1 MYTYEAEKER
11 VHCPL
16 KKDAKETLHFED
28 NLFFEAENP
37 FSDMMLRDLLFTC
50 TAGYHSTTKSHMKR
64 RRMYVP
70 INTSGFCHFNVKNQ
84 KVNQSFTTENKFL
97 ELINEPYDGN
107 PLLTRITLKTSQLRN
122 NFTGFDLNNNS
133 ELFSHEKRKKTV
145 HRVSSFVMASIVFL
159 SVAMEMCSQLSIIQL
174 QPKSGPILFLSTI
187 LKLFGFMAYVS
198 ATAAM
203 IVNGA
208 PFPGMQSS
216 MLMFWATF
224 MLVNSA
230 KSLTEVYLPLLGIIF
245 TGCYGAPM
253 VKQLIAIDF
262 V

>member
-1 MYTYEAEKER
+1 
-11 VHCPL
+11 
-16 KKDAKETLHFED
+16 
-28 NLFFEAENP
+28 
-37 FSDMMLRDLLFTC
+37 MLQTGSRIWGTF
-50 TAGYHSTTKSHMKR
+50 
-64 RRMYVP
+64 YVP
-70 INTSGFCHFNVKNQ
+70 SNMSGFCYFNVKNQ

-97 ELINEPYDGN
+97 ECINEPYDGN
-107 PLLTRITLKTSQLRN
+107 PLDTTITLKTSQLRDK
-122 NFTGFDLNNNS
+122 FTGCDLNNNS
-133 ELFSHEKRKKTV
+133 EHFSHEKRKKTV

-174 QPKSGPILFLSTI
+174 QPKSGPMLFLSTI

-208 PFPGMQSS
+208 PFSRMQGS

-224 MLVNSA
+224 MLVSSA

-245 TGCYGAPM
+245 AGSST
-253 VKQLIAIDF
+253 II
-262 V
+262 

>member
-1 MYTYEAEKER
+1 MMYTYEARMER

-16 KKDAKETLHFED
+16 KKDAKETLRFKD
-28 NLFFEAENP
+28 NLFFEAQNL
-37 FSDMMLRDLLFTC
+37 FSHLRGMRRMLKALLCKDTV
-50 TAGYHSTTKSHMKR
+50 GYHSTTESHMTGSR
-64 RRMYVP
+64 IWGTFYVP
-70 INTSGFCHFNVKNQ
+70 SNMSGFCYFNVKNQ

-97 ELINEPYDGN
+97 ECINEPYDGN
-107 PLLTRITLKTSQLRN
+107 PLDTTITLKTSQLRDK
-122 NFTGFDLNNNS
+122 FTGCDLNNNS
-133 ELFSHEKRKKTV
+133 EHFSHEKRKKTV
-145 HRVSSFVMASIVFL
+145 HRVSSFVMAFIVFL

-174 QPKSGPILFLSTI
+174 QPKSGPMLFLSTI

-208 PFPGMQSS
+208 PFSRMQGS

-224 MLVNSA
+224 MLVSSA

-245 TGCYGAPM
+245 AGSST
-253 VKQLIAIDF
+253 II
-262 V
+262 